1 MLGRFMVLVL
11 PILLDRSADSCH
23 NLHMAAPENTT
34 TAEHVPPELAAAIE
48 LGHAPEWDPPAAM
61 SSVKRWTCPCGAAVL
76 STAYSVYGSA
86 VAEQCTRGA
95 R

>member
-1 MLGRFMVLVL
+1 
-11 PILLDRSADSCH
+11 
-23 NLHMAAPENTT
+23 MAATTPSTTPEQP
-34 TAEHVPPELAAAIE
+34 PPELAAAIE

-76 STAYSVYGSA
+76 STAYNVYGSA
-86 VAEQCTRGA
+86 VTEQCLRSS